1 MKKWKTY
8 ALFLALTEGAG
19 ALSGWLTRAGVNAV
33 DAVPKSQLTPPDA
46 VFPIV
51 WTILFALLGIGA
63 ARIFLAPP
71 SPQRTRALGL
81 FAAQLAVNFLWSPL
95 YFNLRAYGPAFFWLL
110 LLWVLILLMIR
121 AFSRVDDCAAWMQ
134 LPYLL
139 WVSFAGYLNCVTWL
153 MNR

>member
-8 ALFLALTEGAG
+8 ALFLALTEGVG
-19 ALSGWLTRAGVNAV
+19 ALSGWLTRAGVKAM

-46 VFPIV
+46 VFPVV
-51 WTILFALLGIGA
+51 WVILFALLGVGA
-63 ARIFLAPP
+63 ARIYLAPP
-71 SPQRTRALGL
+71 SPQRSRALGL
-81 FAAQLAVNFLWSPL
+81 FAAQLAVNFLWSPI
-95 YFNLRAYGPAFFWLL
+95 YFNLQAYGAAFFWLL